1 MRTASNRL
9 SRTQPYSGS
18 RSTLLVASVTV
29 ASSYLLPRLV
39 GALISNP
46 KTVWPL
52 WPGCAI
58 LVTGLLL
65 VRVTLWPVVISASF
79 AGFAVADL
87 QAGVPL
93 SSIGIFIPGNTV
105 EVLISAIGLR
115 YCFGGVPRLNSMK
128 ALAKYSLFAVVL
140 GPFAG
145 AFFSAHG
152 IASNYWT
159 GWKIAFLSE
168 VLAFITVTPALL
180 SWLMEGRELLRRSRA
195 YHVEGAALITGL
207 VFVSYIV
214 FTLPENS
221 RSPALFYSLVPYLLW
236 SALRFGWLG
245 VSTSLIAVT
254 SLSIWGAVY
263 GRGPFSNMVPLTD
276 PLPLQM
282 FLVFASVPFM
292 FLAALSEEHK
302 QAANVVRESEE
313 RLRLAQWAAHIGTF
327 DLNLRTGV
335 DIWQPE
341 TEALFGL
348 PRGGFGGTLSAFE
361 DLIHPDDRERIK
373 GLTQV
378 MKRTGADT
386 DAEWRV
392 IWPDGS
398 VHWIASRGR
407 VLMDE
412 SGEPSRMIGVNMD
425 VTERKQAEEALRKSE
440 ERFRLAA
447 VAGRMFAYEWDA
459 ASDVIIRSGDF
470 SQILGTGEA
479 IETSGQ
485 QVLDRTHPDDRQRV
499 NAAVAALS
507 PENPH
512 LRISYRMRR
521 RDGRFLWVERT
532 SSAHFDKQGRIVRI
546 VGMLADISER
556 KQAEI
561 ALAEMTRKL
570 IEAQEQER
578 ARLGR
583 ELHDDINQRLAML
596 SMEAEQLLENPS
608 EIESRVKQF
617 REEILEL
624 SGDVQALSHD
634 LHSSKLEYL
643 GALGG
648 MKSWCKEFAER
659 YKLEI
664 KFSADVSTPIPQD
677 LGVSLFR
684 VLQEALQNAIKH
696 SGSIRFEVQLRE
708 ESGQIH
714 LLVTDS
720 GKGFDV
726 EAALR
731 GKGLGLTSMRE
742 RIRLVNGTMS
752 IDSKPMDGTTIHVR
766 VPLESAKLSERA
778 AS

>member
-65 VRVTLWPVVISASF
+65 VRVNLWPVVIPASF
-79 AGFAVADL
+79 AGFAIADL

-93 SSIGIFIPGNTV
+93 SSIGRFIPGNTV
-105 EVLISAIGLR
+105 EVLISAIGLK
-115 YCFGGVPRLNSMK
+115 YCFGGVPRLNGVK
-128 ALAKYSLFAVVL
+128 ALAKYSLFAVIL

-152 IASNYWT
+152 IARDYWT
-159 GWKIAFLSE
+159 GWKIVFLSE

-180 SWLMEGRELLRRSRA
+180 SWVSEGRELLRRSRA
-195 YHVEGAALITGL
+195 YQVEGATLIAGL

-214 FTLPENS
+214 FTLPEDS
-221 RSPALFYSLVPYLLW
+221 RSPALFYSLVPFLLW

-254 SLSIWGAVY
+254 FLSIWGAVY

-292 FLAALSEEHK
+292 LLAALSEEHEE
-302 QAANVVRESEE
+302 AAHVVRESEA

-361 DLIHPDDRERIK
+361 DLIHPDDRERIRE
-373 GLTQV
+373 LTQE
-378 MKRTGADT
+378 MIRTGQDT
-386 DAEWRV
+386 ESEWRV

-412 SGEPSRMIGVNMD
+412 SGEPARMIGVNMD
-425 VTERKQAEEALRKSE
+425 VTERREAEEALRKSE

-479 IETSGQ
+479 TETTGQ
-485 QVLDRTHPDDRQRV
+485 QVLDSTHPDDRQRV
-499 NAAVAALS
+499 DAAVGALS

-512 LRISYRMRR
+512 LRVSYRMWR
-521 RDGRFLWVERT
+521 RDGSFLWVERT
-532 SSAHFDKQGRIVRI
+532 SRAHFDKQGRMVRI
-546 VGMLADISER
+546 VGMLADVTER

-608 EIESRVKQF
+608 EIKSRVKQF
-617 REEILEL
+617 REEIVEL
-624 SGDVQALSHD
+624 SDDVQALSHD

-664 KFSADVSTPIPQD
+664 KFRADVSTPIPQD

-742 RIRLVNGTMS
+742 RVRLVNGTMS
-752 IDSKPMDGTTIHVR
+752 IESKPMGGTTIHVR
-766 VPLESAKLSERA
+766 VPLGPAKLSERA
-778 AS
+778 AG